1 MAMYVDLG
9 EDNPSVERDESKCV
23 YCGMCKS
30 VCKVPVCINCGQCAN
45 FCPPEAIREKQDF
58 EKIKNEIKNTD
69 KIVVFSTAPAVRV
82 ALGEEFGGADGEYV
96 EGKMVEAIRKLGVDY
111 VFDVTYG
118 ADLTICEEAAE
129 LVERIKN
136 NKLLPQ
142 FTSCCPS
149 WVKFVEMYYPEF
161 KENLSTAKSPISMQS
176 AIIKTYFAKVK
187 NIAPENIVS
196 VAVAPCTSKK
206 YEVKRPE
213 LVSASKYNAEE
224 GKAYK
229 EMPDTDYVITTR
241 ELAEWIR
248 EENIDFN
255 KLKESKFDD
264 LLGKGTGAGV
274 IFGNTGGV
282 MEAALRTAYFYIT
295 GKNLPKDKLV
305 FESVRGME
313 KIKEASVEIDGIEV
327 KVAIAHGIDNARELL
342 EKIKNK
348 EVEYHF
354 VEVMNC
360 PGGCISGGGQ
370 PKITLLKLDETRK
383 KRIASL
389 YSEDERLTRRLS
401 HENPEI
407 QELYKNFLDKPLSET
422 AEKLLHTE
430 YFNKSYLVN

>member
-1 MAMYVDLG
+1 MAMFVDLG
-9 EDNPSVERDESKCV
+9 ENNPSVERYPEKCV
-23 YCGMCKS
+23 YCGMCKQ

-45 FCPPEAIREKQDF
+45 FCPPEAIKEKKDF
-58 EKIKNEIKNTD
+58 EKVKQAIKETN
-69 KIVVFSTAPAVRV
+69 KIVVISTAPAVRV
-82 ALGEEFGGADGEYV
+82 ALGEEFGREDGEYV
-96 EGKMVEAIRKLGVDY
+96 EGKMVEAIRRLGADY
-111 VFDVTYG
+111 VFDVTFA
-118 ADLTICEEAAE
+118 ADLTICEEASE
-129 LVERIKN
+129 LVERIKE

-176 AIIKTYFAKVK
+176 ALIKTYFASIK
-187 NIAPENIVS
+187 NIKPENIIS

-206 YEVKRPE
+206 YEAKRPE
-213 LVSASKYNAEE
+213 LISASKFNNTETC
-224 GKAYK
+224 
-229 EMPDTDYVITTR
+229 PDTDYVITTR
-241 ELAEWIR
+241 ELAEWIK

-255 KLKESKFDD
+255 ILPESQFDNI
-264 LLGKGTGAGV
+264 LGKGTGAGV

-295 GKNLPKDKLV
+295 GENLPKYKLV
-305 FESVRGME
+305 FQSVRGME
-313 KIKEASVEIDGIEV
+313 SIKEASININGTEV
-327 KVAIAHGIDNARELL
+327 KVAIAHGIDNARNLL

-370 PKITLLKLDETRK
+370 PKITLLNLEKTRM
-383 KRIASL
+383 KRIQSL
-389 YSEDERLTRRLS
+389 YSEDERLTKRLS

-407 QELYKNFLDKPLSET
+407 EEIYEKFLGNPLGEIS
-422 AEKLLHTE
+422 EKLLHTE
-430 YFNKSYLVN
+430 YFNKSDLLNK